1 MWASVNEGEQH
12 MRTAVLTVALVAA
25 LAGCGSSGHEEVV
38 APATSPTPSASP
50 SGAPMDFLAASDLPQ
65 GDRYG
70 TWQRGDVIEGLG
82 DPPYFCLREALPSE
96 RTTLRLYSSDKD
108 AEARQ
113 FLVRSADA
121 ALETEVRDAVAG
133 CASRYKLKFPED
145 KATAKDYPANASGP
159 ALSGVFFAPKD
170 SEYNLQLYAV
180 KRSGDTLSVLVLGQG
195 GTAAEA
201 PVDAFRAS
209 AAKL

>member
-1 MWASVNEGEQH
+1 
-12 MRTAVLTVALVAA
+12 MRTAALTVALVAV
-25 LAGCGSSGHEEVV
+25 LAGCGSSGHEEVA
-38 APATSPTPSASP
+38 APAGSPTSSASPTPTP
-50 SGAPMDFLAASDLPQ
+50 SGAPLDFLAAADLPQ

-70 TWQRGDVIEGLG
+70 TWERGEVTQGLG
-82 DPPYFCLREALPSE
+82 DPPYFCLQEALPAD

-121 ALETEVRDAVAG
+121 ALETEVRSAVAG
-133 CASRYKLKFPED
+133 CAARYRSKFPQD
-145 KATAKDYPANASGP
+145 RATGQDYPATASGP
-159 ALSGVFFAPKD
+159 AVNGVFFAPKD
-170 SEYNLQLYAV
+170 SEYNMQLYAV
-180 KRSGDTLSVLVLGQG
+180 KRSGDVLTVLVLAQG